1 MQTSLFRR
9 SALLVENH
17 PRQELLYRDV
27 LAANGFD
34 VFSTKSP
41 MESLLQLKASKT
53 DIFIINT
60 EVAGETFL
68 EKFLL
73 KVRSDQANDTMPI
86 IGLSLY
92 SCDQKTRIKNYL
104 DSILTKP
111 VSTDTFIEKIFKC
124 LENRCGKVE

>member
-17 PRQELLYRDV
+17 ARQELLYRDV

-124 LENRCGKVE
+124 LEHRCGKVE

>member
-92 SCDQKTRIKNYL
+92 SYDQKTRIKNYL